1 MACGTVRS
9 ELSLVDVVIRMTA
22 QAGDGQ
28 FDDAGWL
35 LVAGST
41 GQGLVCAAQG
51 KTGHYIVVEAALLPV
66 AAIVAARALGAIAA
80 FVDIILDVAGHT
92 GP

>member
-1 MACGTVRS
+1 MARGTVRS
-9 ELSLVDVVIRMTA
+9 ELSLVDIVIRVTA
-22 QAGDGQ
+22 EAGDGQ

-51 KTGHYIVVEAALLPV
+51 KTGHHIVVEAALLPV
-66 AAIVAARALGAIAA
+66 AAIVAARAIRAIASL
-80 FVDIILDVAGHT
+80 VNVIRDMAGDA
-92 GP
+92 GA